1 MMWGNYNPVPDS
13 TTTLLDAL
21 RRRCPGL
28 KYLRACEPVL
38 PPADIPFVLKE
49 LEGTDTVIF
58 AGGINPRLEGEQMT
72 VDLPGF
78 RGGDR
83 NSIEL
88 PDTQR
93 QLLQALHKA
102 GKTIILVNFSGSAVG
117 LVPETESC
125 SGILQAWYPGQE
137 GGTAI
142 AEVLFGDVVPS
153 GKLPVTFYKN
163 TEQLP
168 DYEDYS
174 MKGRS
179 YRFFA
184 GEPLYPF
191 GYGLSY
197 TTFSYGNA
205 SVSARRITIPVTNT
219 GTRDGTETVQLYARR
234 PGDPDGPQK
243 SLRGFRRVAIP
254 AGKTVKVT
262 FPLTDET
269 FSWWSD
275 DEGDMIPLKGEWELL
290 YGGSSDSLQRR
301 TIARTRSR

>member
-1 MMWGNYNPVPDS
+1 
-13 TTTLLDAL
+13 
-21 RRRCPGL
+21 
-28 KYLRACEPVL
+28 
-38 PPADIPFVLKE
+38 
-49 LEGTDTVIF
+49 
-58 AGGINPRLEGEQMT
+58 
-72 VDLPGF
+72 
-78 RGGDR
+78 
-83 NSIEL
+83 
-88 PDTQR
+88 
-93 QLLQALHKA
+93 
-102 GKTIILVNFSGSAVG
+102 
-117 LVPETESC
+117 
-125 SGILQAWYPGQE
+125 
-137 GGTAI
+137 
-142 AEVLFGDVVPS
+142 
-153 GKLPVTFYKN
+153 VTFYRN

-197 TTFSYGNA
+197 TTFSYGKA

-219 GTRDGTETVQLYARR
+219 GTRDGTETVQLYVRR

-262 FPLTDET
+262 FSLTDET

-290 YGGSSDSLQRR
+290 YGGSSGALQRR